1 MDYHEIRKELAASVD
16 NVSGIVVVYDHVPD
30 KLVVPCAVIIP
41 TNQAIT
47 YHETMGAAGGRLSL
61 CRFEITIVA
70 QRFETESNQELL
82 DDFAVSVPSQLES
95 DQTLNG
101 EAEIVQVT
109 EMRNYGPVVYGDST
123 FLALQLQTEV
133 YTR

>member
-1 MDYHEIRKELAASVD
+1 MDYHEIRKKLAASVA
-16 NVSGIVVVYDHVPD
+16 NVSGILVVYDHVPD
-30 KLVVPCAVIIP
+30 DLTPPCAVVIP

-47 YHETMGAAGGRLSL
+47 YHDTMGAAGSRMSV
-61 CRFEITIVA
+61 CRFEITVVA
-70 QRFETESNQELL
+70 QRFQSEAAQELL
-82 DDFAVSVPSQLES
+82 DDFAVSVPAQLES
-95 DQTLNG
+95 DQTLGG

-109 EMRNYGPVVYGDST
+109 EMRNYGPIVYGSTT